1 MKKVLVIGSTVADI
15 VINIDKLP
23 TTMQDVHV
31 HSQTFS
37 LGGCACNVSSMIRN
51 FGVPCLLFSPVGTG
65 IYADFVRKELAA
77 RGLSSPIPPVDM
89 ENGCCF
95 CFVEESGERTFICH
109 HGAEY
114 FFCDEWFESLDT
126 TQFEYVYVCGL
137 EIEETTGDTVL
148 GFLERSGLKIV
159 FGPGPRID
167 KIPADK
173 MKRLFALHPIVHL
186 NEDEVCRFTGCDN
199 IESAAAALYGQTGNT
214 VIITNGANGSYFYD
228 QTGLHHVQ
236 GVKAE
241 KIVDTIGAG
250 DGHCGAVLACLAA
263 GRGMQEALALANAA
277 AARIVATKGAT
288 ISAQEFALAKP
299 NDN

>member
-31 HSQTFS
+31 HSQTFA
-37 LGGCACNVSSMIRN
+37 LGGCAYNVSSMVRN
-51 FGVPCLLFSPVGTG
+51 FGVPCTLFSPIGKG

-77 RGLSSPIPPVDM
+77 QGLSSPIPPVDM
-89 ENGCCF
+89 DNGCCF
-95 CFVEESGERTFICH
+95 CFVEQSGERTFICH

-114 FFCDEWFESLDT
+114 FFYEEWFNTLDISEY
-126 TQFEYVYVCGL
+126 EYVYVCGL

-148 GFLERSGLKIV
+148 DFLEKSGLKIV

-167 KIPADK
+167 KIPDYR
-173 MKRLFALHPIVHL
+173 MNRLFAMQPIVHL
-186 NEDEVCRFTGCDN
+186 NEDEVCRFTGCES
-199 IESAAAALYGQTGNT
+199 IETAASALFDKTGST
-214 VIITNGANGSYFYD
+214 VIVTNGENGSYYYD
-228 QTGLHHVQ
+228 PTGLHHVP

-250 DGHCGAVLACLAA
+250 DGHCGAVLAGLAS
-263 GRGMQEALALANAA
+263 GRGLQEALGAANAA
-277 AARIVATKGAT
+277 AALIVQTKGAT
-288 ISAQEFALAKP
+288 LRDGLNPGAAGI
-299 NDN
+299 

>member
-31 HSQTFS
+31 HSQTFA
-37 LGGCACNVSSMIRN
+37 LGGCAYNVSSMIRN
-51 FGVPCLLFSPVGTG
+51 LGVPCLLFSPVGTG
-65 IYADFVRKELAA
+65 TYGDFVRKELA
-77 RGLSSPIPPVDM
+77 RLGLESPLPTPEQD
-89 ENGCCF
+89 NGCCF

-114 FFCDEWFESLDT
+114 FFYEEWFEGLDVS
-126 TQFEYVYVCGL
+126 QFEYVYICGL
-137 EIEETTGDTVL
+137 EIEETTGDTVI

-173 MKRLFALHPIVHL
+173 MERLFALHPIVHL
-186 NEDEVCRFTGCDN
+186 NEDEVCRFIGCN
-199 IESAAAALYGQTGNT
+199 SIEDAAASLYARTGNT
-214 VIITNGANGSYFYD
+214 VIVTNGANGSYYYD
-228 QTGLHHVQ
+228 EQGLHHVQ
-236 GVKAE
+236 GVEATE
-241 KIVDTIGAG
+241 IVDTIGAG

-263 GRGMQEALALANAA
+263 GRGMPEALALANAA

-288 ISAQEFALAKP
+288 VAAQEFALAKLCC
-299 NDN
+299 N

>member
-31 HSQTFS
+31 HSQTFA
-37 LGGCACNVSSMIRN
+37 LGGCAYNVSSMVRN
-51 FGVPCLLFSPVGTG
+51 SGVPCTLFSPIGKG

-77 RGLSSPIPPVDM
+77 QGLSSPIPPVDM
-89 ENGCCF
+89 DNGCCF
-95 CFVEESGERTFICH
+95 CFVEQSGERTFICH

-114 FFCDEWFESLDT
+114 FFYEEWFNTLDISEY
-126 TQFEYVYVCGL
+126 EYVYVCGL

-148 GFLERSGLKIV
+148 DFLEKSGLKIV

-167 KIPADK
+167 KIPDYR
-173 MKRLFALHPIVHL
+173 MNRLFAMQPIVHL
-186 NEDEVCRFTGCDN
+186 NEDEVCRFTGCES
-199 IESAAAALYGQTGNT
+199 IETAASALFDKTGST
-214 VIITNGANGSYFYD
+214 VIVTNGENGSYYYD
-228 QTGLHHVQ
+228 PTGLHHVP

-250 DGHCGAVLACLAA
+250 DGHCGAVLAGLAS
-263 GRGMQEALALANAA
+263 GRGLQEALGAANAA
-277 AARIVATKGAT
+277 AALIVQTKGAT
-288 ISAQEFALAKP
+288 LRDGLNPGAAGI
-299 NDN
+299 